1 MRVISYAVI
10 RDFIAKHPDSEVALR
25 NWYKK
30 TLKAEWKNLADIKST
45 FSSADYVGNDRY
57 VFDIKGND
65 YRIVA
70 VVIFIFGKV
79 YMRFVGTHA
88 EYDRI
93 KDIKNIY

>member
-1 MRVISYAVI
+1 MRVISFTLI
-10 RDFIAKHPDSEVALR
+10 RDFIAKHPDAEVALR

-30 TLKAEWKNLADIKST
+30 TLKAEWKNFTDIKAT
-45 FSSADYVGNDRY
+45 FNSADYVGNDRY

-93 KDIKNIY
+93 KDIKNI

>member
-1 MRVISYAVI
+1 M
-10 RDFIAKHPDSEVALR
+10 ALR

-79 YMRFVGTHA
+79 YMRFVGTHE

-93 KDIKNIY
+93 KDIRNI

>member
-1 MRVISYAVI
+1 MRVISFTII
-10 RDFIAKHPDSEVALR
+10 RDFIAKHPDAEVALR

-30 TLKAEWKNLADIKST
+30 TLKAEWKNFADIKAT
-45 FSSADYVGNDRY
+45 FNSVDYVGNDRY

-70 VVIFIFGKV
+70 VVIFLFGKV

-93 KDIKNIY
+93 IDIKNI